1 MSNSKAMDMFM
12 SVFGIAISITLI
24 ASTSIGIQNHN
35 ECCDKMKDRKQDE
48 VSAQD
53 SRKTYLILML
63 VVAILAL
70 LVDIYGLYSVV
81 KE

>member
-1 MSNSKAMDMFM
+1 MSNSKALDLFI

-35 ECCDKMKDRKQDE
+35 ECCDKLKDRKQEDII
-48 VSAQD
+48 AQD
-53 SRKTYLILML
+53 SRKNYLIIML

-70 LVDIYGLYSVV
+70 LVDMYGVYSVF
-81 KE
+81 KK

>member
-1 MSNSKAMDMFM
+1 MSNSKLFDLFM

-35 ECCDKMKDRKQDE
+35 ECCNKLKDRKQAT

-53 SRKTYLILML
+53 SRKNYLIIML

-70 LVDIYGLYSVV
+70 LVDMYGVYSVF